1 MKTEAF
7 SRFIAKC
14 LGSHHNLVRLDL
26 VLVSA
31 RGAVSTVE
39 SVDIK
44 DPRDYG
50 SDERREELVQS
61 FAETAQ
67 RDANGFGTATKYC
80 LRAKFDDADMQPRST
95 IVNVHPEED
104 EFSEGIDGG
113 ENGGTVVGHLQQAF
127 RHNEALAR
135 QLVAIT
141 GSFSQFATES
151 MARMGE
157 AIARG
162 ERDKMAS
169 FELIEE
175 LHTRKHERELEM
187 AREARRDKTAER
199 VVNAVV
205 PLLPIAGGK
214 LLMGKK
220 APVQVRNSP
229 EMTSLRE
236 FGKSLTADEIA
247 KAQEV
252 FGPEKV
258 AALLEILTSVSE
270 EEDEPKSE
278 ERSASGHSGSDK
290 DKRSAETSAAG
301 FY

>member
-1 MKTEAF
+1 MLIGG
-7 SRFIAKC
+7 R
-14 LGSHHNLVRLDL
+14 GS
-26 VLVSA
+26 A
-31 RGAVSTVE
+31 STVE
-39 SVDIK
+39 SVDVK

-50 SDERREELVQS
+50 SEERREELVQS

-104 EFSEGIDGG
+104 EFSEGGIDGS
-113 ENGGTVVGHLQQAF
+113 ENSGSVVGHLQQTF

-135 QLVAIT
+135 QLVAVT

-151 MARMGE
+151 MARMAE
-157 AIARG
+157 TIARG

-169 FELIEE
+169 YEIIEE
-175 LHTRKHERELEM
+175 LHTRKHERELDM
-187 AREARRDKTAER
+187 AREARRDRTAER

-229 EMTSLRE
+229 QMVALRE
-236 FGKSLTADEIA
+236 FGTSLTADEVA

-258 AALLEILTSVSE
+258 AALLEILSSVQ
-270 EEDEPKSE
+270 EDDNEPKSE
-278 ERSASGHSGSDK
+278 ERSSSGSSAGSDSDKSSAKPEQSASG
-290 DKRSAETSAAG
+290 